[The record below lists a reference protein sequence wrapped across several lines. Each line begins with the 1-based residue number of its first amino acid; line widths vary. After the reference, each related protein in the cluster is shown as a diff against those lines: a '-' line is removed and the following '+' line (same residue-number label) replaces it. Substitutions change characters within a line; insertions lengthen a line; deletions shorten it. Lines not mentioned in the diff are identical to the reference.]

1 MAVST
6 VSSTSSASTQP
17 YGGSDD
23 DTAFASHDPAN
34 GSASASGDNPAGHA
48 SSGRTDGDDADDAS
62 STQGNAPAGQSTSS
76 QIPSSAPEGSSGDA
90 TQSLSSGNQANAP
103 AGELTLPQPMSAN
116 TTTTN
121 TTTFTTPPLANAEA
135 TQLLSRLDKDPSITN
150 DAANANSMAA
160 LQRDSLRGADPEA
173 IGFEQ
178 RTTQAS
184 QEVDALRAD
193 QRDYYRGALA
203 AGSTYYN
210 ATTSDQRGQIASQV
224 NTRII
229 DPIHTAYQQAMRDPN
244 ARVQMTFNKPFG
256 SVYLGAGG
264 QQQTDRLTRMG
275 QQFNQAATPEERARI
290 FGQAVDL
297 RHAMQS
303 QIGTFTDQERSRVQ
317 GQWQQ
322 ADQEINQALR
332 DATAL
337 RVADANS
344 GFDNA
349 SSFQRLSSFITHGLN
364 SERNAQEFQ
373 YRLTQTPDDFKA
385 LRDWSADATR
395 KATWATSAIQSDP
408 LRRTPEL
415 PPLPPDLTK
424 TTTENA
430 RMGNFGGDMLYRYQ
444 TANHRILDAMD
455 MYHAASQKGPIK
467 YTYVDDHTPPLPLW
481 QQQLKDGLG
490 RFFVGMVPG
499 VNLMT
504 DYIVPAKSLPEWAR
518 QGIDF
523 ASGVVGS
530 FVPAAK
536 LPRFGSAGEMKPVGE
551 FKPSTEFKPTNEF
564 KPAEAPATSTPA
576 SKSTSGI
583 PLVPKEYARPPA
595 GKLVPDADA
604 RGLYRDETGQQYIQ
618 QGGKRYP
625 VDWNEAADSW
635 RMKPRDGSPNSPN
648 MRLNEKG
655 NWEVNL
661 DTGLK
666 GGAPGDE
673 KYRVWGKAVYQAYTA
688 GREISE
694 ISRVSGISPELLSD
708 WIRTYAS
715 ERGFPIPRPLRIRAN
730 DALRHMLAD
739 KAASTDASAARQA
752 AARSATGTSGLVSE
766 QGRAGPSS
774 AFPDVSTSHS
784 FPISEVQ
791 YRKILAWR
799 THNIPNAHIS
809 KATGIP
815 EAWVER
821 IQSLDGYWSPAQQR
835 WVEYVDPIRYHEVQA
850 SAGRPRY
857 SMTVQQHADIVDG
870 LDQRKPAWQIGQE
883 AGVPTD
889 WVDRI
894 QSGRGEYSR
903 SAQAWIPD
911 DEVRDPVE
919 PPAKR
924 QRTGVESGAT
934 GQSPPQTGATTQP
947 EHAAHPESELSW
959 GRRELTQYYE
969 EHSKVS
975 QADSDSIDAWLD
987 GDAPAPLSLK
997 TELAAQGYSEITP
1010 DMLRT
1015 YLVGGGPSLTEAEM
1029 QRIMQFFGS

>member
-1 MAVST
+1 MSH
-6 VSSTSSASTQP
+6 TQP
-17 YGGSDD
+17 
-23 DTAFASHDPAN
+23 
-34 GSASASGDNPAGHA
+34 
-48 SSGRTDGDDADDAS
+48 
-62 STQGNAPAGQSTSS
+62 
-76 QIPSSAPEGSSGDA
+76 
-90 TQSLSSGNQANAP
+90 
-103 AGELTLPQPMSAN
+103 AN
-116 TTTTN
+116 TTTSN
-121 TTTFTTPPLANAEA
+121 SPPLSNAEA
-135 TQLLSRLDKDPSITN
+135 TQLLSRLDKDPSIPN

-210 ATTSDQRGQIASQV
+210 AATTSDQRAQIASQV
-224 NTRII
+224 NTQVI

-444 TANHRILDAMD
+444 TANRRILDAEE
-455 MYHAASQKGPIK
+455 MYHAASQGGPIK

-536 LPRFGSAGEMKPVGE
+536 LPKFGSAGEMKPVGE
-551 FKPSTEFKPTNEF
+551 FKPSTEFKPAAEIKPVAEIT
-564 KPAEAPATSTPA
+564 PAEAPATSTPA
-576 SKSTSGI
+576 PDSTSGI
-583 PLVPKEYARPPA
+583 PLVPKEYARAPS
-595 GKLVPDADA
+595 GKLAPDPNA
-604 RGLYRDETGQQYIQ
+604 RGVYRDETGQQFIQ
-618 QGGKRYP
+618 QGGQTYP
-625 VDWNEAADSW
+625 VSYNEDARHW
-635 RMKPRDGSPNSPN
+635 QLQPREGWPNTRN
-648 MRLNEKG
+648 MSIDEQG
-655 NWEVNL
+655 NWKVDL
-661 DTGLK
+661 DKGLP
-666 GGAPGDE
+666 GGAG
-673 KYRVWGKAVYQAYTA
+673 VNTNSLAA
-688 GREISE
+688 GRAAFDLYEQGYYRQEIADKFFSVRRPAVDDALNRYVRQSGEVVPAQVTVDDIPTSRKSGE
-694 ISRVSGISPELLSD
+694 IYGRLTTGEPLQTVANDLTGGNQFEALRAAYRYARREHLRAENLPQNLPWRVQPQRAGVPPTETHPISFQNYTSILEGDQANIPTAQLSRETGMPPAQIDQIRQRPGYWSAQRQGWVALDGPPE
-708 WIRTYAS
+708 YGP
-715 ERGFPIPRPLRIRAN
+715 GFPRSGANLPPGPADAPQAGPSGVSRP
-730 DALRHMLAD
+730 
-739 KAASTDASAARQA
+739 
-752 AARSATGTSGLVSE
+752 ATKPDQTVAQPGPSGVKRPATNPDQTVAQPGTSGADGQQAPKRS
-766 QGRAGPSS
+766 RTDAGSDEAASGTAQPPVAAPAAPPS
-774 AFPDVSTSHS
+774 
-784 FPISEVQ
+784 
-791 YRKILAWR
+791 W
-799 THNIPNAHIS
+799 
-809 KATGIP
+809 G
-815 EAWVER
+815 
-821 IQSLDGYWSPAQQR
+821 
-835 WVEYVDPIRYHEVQA
+835 
-850 SAGRPRY
+850 
-857 SMTVQQHADIVDG
+857 
-870 LDQRKPAWQIGQE
+870 
-883 AGVPTD
+883 
-889 WVDRI
+889 
-894 QSGRGEYSR
+894 
-903 SAQAWIPD
+903 SAQIKQFHQD
-911 DEVRDPVE
+911 HTKLGGPV
-919 PPAKR
+919 
-924 QRTGVESGAT
+924 
-934 GQSPPQTGATTQP
+934 
-947 EHAAHPESELSW
+947 
-959 GRRELTQYYE
+959 
-969 EHSKVS
+969 
-975 QADSDSIDAWLD
+975 SDSIDAWLD
-987 GDAPAPLSLK
+987 GHGAPPSSLQG
-997 TELAAQGYSEITP
+997 ELNQRGFTDITP
-1010 DMLRT
+1010 DMVRT
-1015 YLVGGGPSLTEAEM
+1015 YLTGQGPELTSQQM
-1029 QRIMQFFGS
+1029 QRISAFLSL